1 MKIAGENIIYS
12 FSAVHKPVAI
22 VPAGQTLEFE
32 TKDCFC
38 NQLRNGLSTASGG
51 RAETW
56 SWRWFPA

>member
-38 NQLRNGLSTASGG
+38 NQLRNPEDTIESLDWD
-51 RAETW
+51 RVN
-56 SWRWFPA
+56 PAGNR